1 MRRDSIH
8 PNKHKRAGF
17 VNLQLIVNNK
27 VVGVRCTISW
37 YKVHRKMV
45 TKNHINVFIYLAE
58 IKNTIAGI

>member
-27 VVGVRCTISW
+27 VAGVRCTISW
-37 YKVHRKMV
+37 YKVQRKMV
-45 TKNHINVFIYLAE
+45 IKKSYKCFHISCRN
-58 IKNTIAGI
+58 